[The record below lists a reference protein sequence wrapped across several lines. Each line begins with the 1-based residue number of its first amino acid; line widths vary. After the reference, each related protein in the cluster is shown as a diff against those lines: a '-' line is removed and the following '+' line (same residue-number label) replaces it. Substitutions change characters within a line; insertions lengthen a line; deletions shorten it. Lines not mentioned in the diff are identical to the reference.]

1 MSNAYTYR
9 MPAGIPGTISRAPG
23 QATVESVQLSSS
35 APFSAYGLPG
45 VIDGTSYQFRP
56 VQSGDT
62 AVYAFLVRP
71 FPLTDSNASPALGT
85 STPPQNGGVGDALK
99 RGYITV
105 KLAGGSAEKGATVYV
120 RTAVG
125 SSGKAIGDVEAAV
138 SDTSNCIALPATT
151 YFTGPA
157 DASGNV
163 EVAFNI

>member
-1 MSNAYTYR
+1 MSNAFLYR
-9 MPAGIPGTISRAPG
+9 MPLGIPGTISRAAG
-23 QATVESVQLSSS
+23 QATVEPVQLSSS

-45 VIDGTSYQFRP
+45 TIDATSHQFRP
-56 VQSGDT
+56 TQSGDT

-71 FPLTDSNASPALGT
+71 FPLTDSNTSPAIGT

-105 KLAGGSAEKGATVYV
+105 TLAGGTAVKNGTVYV

-138 SDTSNCIALPATT
+138 SDTSNCIALPATC

-157 DASGNV
+157 DSNGYV